1 MHLPGWATVGVA
13 LSGYR
18 AEEVRGPH
26 DRVPAYPGCAAR
38 GRPGAYPASVTRP
51 TRLAALFLLPAALL
65 AGCSHSGTPAADETA
80 DAEESVNSP
89 EPVAGTP
96 DPTVVPDITAA
107 PAPTS
112 TASDPADEQTDASG
126 EPEAD
131 DQLTPQGLDQPA
143 GLDDGLAVQIGA
155 LRATD
160 LTAGPGEIGGA
171 GIIVPVTVGNN
182 TNEEMSLSGL
192 VVNVSYGADGVPASP
207 VESASDALP
216 ASLSPGQAIVVEY
229 AFVVPVDERGSVS
242 VTVDPGADSRAAVF
256 QGEAPT
262 S

>member
-1 MHLPGWATVGVA
+1 M
-13 LSGYR
+13 
-18 AEEVRGPH
+18 
-26 DRVPAYPGCAAR
+26 
-38 GRPGAYPASVTRP
+38 
-51 TRLAALFLLPAALL
+51 
-65 AGCSHSGTPAADETA
+65 
-80 DAEESVNSP
+80 NSP

-96 DPTVVPDITAA
+96 DPTVVPDVTAA

-160 LTAGPGEIGGA
+160 LTAA

>member
-1 MHLPGWATVGVA
+1 M
-13 LSGYR
+13 
-18 AEEVRGPH
+18 
-26 DRVPAYPGCAAR
+26 
-38 GRPGAYPASVTRP
+38 
-51 TRLAALFLLPAALL
+51 
-65 AGCSHSGTPAADETA
+65 
-80 DAEESVNSP
+80 
-89 EPVAGTP
+89 
-96 DPTVVPDITAA
+96 
-107 PAPTS
+107 
-112 TASDPADEQTDASG
+112 
-126 EPEAD
+126 
-131 DQLTPQGLDQPA
+131 
-143 GLDDGLAVQIGA
+143 QIGA

-256 QGEAPT
+256 QGGAPT

>member
-1 MHLPGWATVGVA
+1 M
-13 LSGYR
+13 
-18 AEEVRGPH
+18 
-26 DRVPAYPGCAAR
+26 
-38 GRPGAYPASVTRP
+38 
-51 TRLAALFLLPAALL
+51 
-65 AGCSHSGTPAADETA
+65 
-80 DAEESVNSP
+80 
-89 EPVAGTP
+89 
-96 DPTVVPDITAA
+96 
-107 PAPTS
+107 
-112 TASDPADEQTDASG
+112 
-126 EPEAD
+126 
-131 DQLTPQGLDQPA
+131 
-143 GLDDGLAVQIGA
+143 
-155 LRATD
+155 
-160 LTAGPGEIGGA
+160 
-171 GIIVPVTVGNN
+171 TVGNN